1 MKKIFLVASRE
12 FVATVFT
19 RAFILGLLLT
29 PAVGA
34 LAAIV
39 FPRVMTRSVQVQG
52 QIAIIDPSGRAA
64 PIRRGRR

>member
-1 MKKIFLVASRE
+1 MKKIFMVAARE

-19 RAFILGLLLT
+19 RAFILGLMLT

-39 FPRVMTRSVQVQG
+39 FPRVMTRSV
-52 QIAIIDPSGRAA
+52 
-64 PIRRGRR
+64 